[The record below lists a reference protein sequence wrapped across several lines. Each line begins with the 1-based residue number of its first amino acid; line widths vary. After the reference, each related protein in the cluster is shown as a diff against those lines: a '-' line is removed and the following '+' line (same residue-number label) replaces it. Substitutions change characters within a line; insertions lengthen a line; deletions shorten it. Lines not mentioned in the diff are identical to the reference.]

1 MSDAAGQ
8 TEGKSALSETRKG
21 FVRSGLAAMLTNQ
34 GPVGWL
40 LPIHLKQLLTCVL
53 ARGRVRGS
61 RDYQS
66 CNTLKAHLRSV
77 LVQAGTCNSMER
89 ECYPTRLFC

>member
-40 LPIHLKQLLTCVL
+40 VPIHLKQLLTRVL
-53 ARGRVRGS
+53 ARGKSEG
-61 RDYQS
+61 
-66 CNTLKAHLRSV
+66 
-77 LVQAGTCNSMER
+77 E
-89 ECYPTRLFC
+89 